1 MRFVEISEH
10 TISII
15 IHEKDPRLIFYLNL
29 LIKWTKYRSSKFIL
43 LHKIVIPK
51 SSISFIQA
59 L

>member
-1 MRFVEISEH
+1 MRFIKISKH

-15 IHEKDPRLIFYLNL
+15 IHEKDPRFIFYLNL

-43 LHKIVIPK
+43 YKKVIPK